1 MPSRKK
7 WKYIGVG
14 IVGGALG
21 SAGLLVATIFIIAL
35 WPSSPST
42 SGVVLSDIGC
52 PTGMLENMA
61 TGKCVMSDETE
72 ATVSTALRKLSR
84 VGSSNHLPN
93 VQQIKS
99 MAKKAASDET
109 LTFKLYRIAAF
120 LGDGESQY
128 EVGGMLSKGRGARE
142 ANMEALRWLHEAA
155 HNDHLEAQ
163 VRLAHMLSSGTFV
176 KKDKRL
182 ASDWLHRAEANRKL
196 PKSKEVGI

>member
-72 ATVSTALRKLSR
+72 ITVSAALRKLSTL
-84 VGSSNHLPN
+84 GNSNHLPN

-99 MAKKAASDET
+99 IAMKAAGDET
-109 LTFKLYRIAAF
+109 LTFKLYLLAAF
-120 LGDGESQY
+120 LGDAASQY
-128 EVGGMLSKGRGARE
+128 EVGGMLSKGRGTQE
-142 ANMEALRWLHEAA
+142 SDMEALRWLHEAA

-163 VRLAHMLSSGTFV
+163 VRLGRMLSSGTFV
-176 KKDKRL
+176 EKDERL
-182 ASDWLHRAEANRKL
+182 AAKWLRKAHGARNQQL
-196 PKSKEVGI
+196 ASRST

>member
-1 MPSRKK
+1 
-7 WKYIGVG
+7 
-14 IVGGALG
+14 
-21 SAGLLVATIFIIAL
+21 
-35 WPSSPST
+35 
-42 SGVVLSDIGC
+42 
-52 PTGMLENMA
+52 
-61 TGKCVMSDETE
+61 MSDETE
-72 ATVSTALRKLSR
+72 ITVSAALRKLSTL
-84 VGSSNHLPN
+84 GNSNHLPN

-163 VRLAHMLSSGTFV
+163 VRLGRMLSSGTFV
-176 KKDKRL
+176 EKDERL
-182 ASDWLHRAEANRKL
+182 AAKWLRKAHGARNQQL
-196 PKSKEVGI
+196 ASRST